1 MFLYLLSWLA
11 TFIQILFLTIAL
23 ASALYYLAEL
33 VEEYTVITGKI
44 VKITI
49 GIISVVYVGL
59 LLFESF
65 PWHVVLMGLVTNIVY
80 YMLLNDFPYISF
92 TSPVFLLSVGS
103 TLVFVNHY
111 LAFQYFSQ
119 VYYSFSEILGYFTV
133 CLWILPFAFFISLSA
148 NENVLPTASMQQGSN
163 TDYTYAGQSSSKR
176 QGILA
181 IFDFIYIQLQNILPT
196 RSAKSF

>member
-80 YMLLNDFPYISF
+80 YLLLNDFPYISF
-92 TSPVFLLSVGS
+92 TSPVFLLSVA
-103 TLVFVNHY
+103 LVFVNHY

-181 IFDFIYIQLQNILPT
+181 LFDFIYIQLQNCLPT

>member
-92 TSPVFLLSVGS
+92 TSPVFLLSVA
-103 TLVFVNHY
+103 LVFVNHY